1 MANSATGAAPA
12 LSGTR
17 APRRETSGVLLRLR
31 TWVRRS
37 QLDADI
43 AKGRR
48 RPGDPALA
56 LRESQLVEPRRRRQL
71 ATRLEEVVQAPKR
84 PRRSGARAPVDRRAV
99 EAASPV
105 LADLAD
111 LLRSSDR
118 VEPRG
123 MALGWR
129 LLTDPGSPIYEAE
142 ESGPSEGAR
151 LWRVSLD
158 VLEELRPA

>member
-12 LSGTR
+12 LSGTSAR
-17 APRRETSGVLLRLR
+17 RREASGVLLRLR
-31 TWVRRS
+31 TWFRHS

-43 AKGRR
+43 ARGRR

-56 LRESQLVEPRRRRQL
+56 LRESQLIEPRRRRQL
-71 ATRLEEVVQAPKR
+71 ATRLEEVVEAPKR
-84 PRRSGARAPVDRRAV
+84 SRRSGATAPVDRRAV
-99 EAASPV
+99 QAARPV
-105 LADLAD
+105 LADLVD
-111 LLRSSDR
+111 LLRSSER

-129 LLTDPGSPIYEAE
+129 LLTDPGSPLFEAE

-151 LWRVSLD
+151 LWRESLD
-158 VLEELRPA
+158 VLRELRPA